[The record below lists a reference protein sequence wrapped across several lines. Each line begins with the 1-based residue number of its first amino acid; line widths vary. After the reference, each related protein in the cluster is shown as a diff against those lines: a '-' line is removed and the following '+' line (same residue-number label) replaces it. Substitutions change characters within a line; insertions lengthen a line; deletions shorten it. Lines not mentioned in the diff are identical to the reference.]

1 VLLWGIAALFSNCLA
16 GIPFMLYSEAGDR
29 YRAGRRASA
38 AGLWLCSL
46 LAAALWL
53 GLAGYCGYR
62 AYLAIP

>member
-1 VLLWGIAALFSNCLA
+1 MLLWGIATLFSNCLA
-16 GIPFMLYSEAGDR
+16 GIPFILYSEAGDR
-29 YRAGRRASA
+29 YREGKRGAA

-53 GLAGYCGYR
+53 GLLGYCGYR